1 MKSVRYP
8 GVSAL
13 AGLLVAL
20 GVVLA
25 GCGAPAYTYVA
36 NIQQHAYFKVPSG
49 WSSIKSA
56 ALVKALT
63 GSSQS
68 AGWNVGF
75 DASAKPAAA
84 HVLSSVPASPF
95 VYARATPVNQSTSD
109 ALSYNLLKNSF
120 LPVTSDA
127 RSTATQ
133 DGFPL
138 TAFQLLSSA
147 TITAGGGVHGV
158 REIYDYTYP
167 SGLVVTF
174 DQESLTNADDT
185 SVYTLLVHC
194 TQACYLHNQSA
205 INTVMDSFTVRSS

>member
-25 GCGAPAYTYVA
+25 GCGAPAYTYVS
-36 NIQQHAYFKVPSG
+36 NTQQHAYFKVPSG
-49 WSSIKSA
+49 WSSIKSTA
-56 ALVKALT
+56 IVKALT
-63 GSSQS
+63 GGASGG
-68 AGWNVGF
+68 AWTVGF
-75 DASAKPAAA
+75 DASVKPDAE
-84 HVLSSVPASPF
+84 HVLPTVPVQPF
-95 VYARATPVNQSTSD
+95 VYAMAAQLNQSTSNM
-109 ALSYNLLKNSF
+109 LSYNLLKNSF

-127 RSTATQ
+127 RSSATQ
-133 DGFPL
+133 QGFPL
-138 TAFQLLSSA
+138 TQFQLLSST
-147 TITAGGGVHGV
+147 TITASQGIHGI

-194 TQACYLHNQSA
+194 TQSCYAHNQSA
-205 INTVMDSFTVRSS
+205 INTVMESFTVRSS